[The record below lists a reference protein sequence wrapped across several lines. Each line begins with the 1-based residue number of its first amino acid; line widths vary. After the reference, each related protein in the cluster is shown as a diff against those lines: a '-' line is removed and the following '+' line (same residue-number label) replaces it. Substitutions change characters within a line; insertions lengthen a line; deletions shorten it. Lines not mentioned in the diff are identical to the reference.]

1 VRGRG
6 KETEGKERGRE
17 TYRRG
22 RGETQRRKYRGRVRK
37 NRIERQREDG
47 DVSGRGGATEAQK
60 KKTG

>member
-22 RGETQRRKYRGRVRK
+22 RGETQRRKYRGRERN
-37 NRIERQREDG
+37 NRIERQRE